1 MLKRSLIPIFV
12 ILIVTATTVGAAFYW
27 KAFRTSQAVEA
38 ADQHAGHETTDRI
51 VAYWYDS
58 MNPDYKSDKPGNAPD
73 GMKLVPKYQDEIEK
87 MQDMPPGTVMLPPD
101 KQQLIGVRTAP
112 VEVAD
117 LSRTVRTV
125 GRIETD
131 ETGIARVHTKF
142 QGWID
147 KVYADFVGKL
157 VRKGDPLF
165 TVYSPE
171 LVATQQEYLIA
182 LKSKATLSSGIYRE
196 IGGDPDLLVKSALQR
211 LRLWDISEDQLSR
224 LERTGEM
231 SRTLLLVSPIDGY
244 ITTKEVYENTFVTP
258 EKELYTI
265 ADLSRIW
272 VNLDI
277 YEYEAAYI
285 RLGQKA
291 KMTLSYNPGKVYE
304 GTVSYIYPTLDP
316 NTRTLKVR
324 LEFPNPALDLKPN
337 MFADVELDI
346 SAGRALQVPS
356 EAVLDSGTRKIVFIA
371 QPGGYFEP
379 RDIQVGSKSDGKFT
393 ITSGLKAGEIIVT
406 SGNFLIDSE
415 SKLSSSAAPAHQH
428 GGAKK

>member
-1 MLKRSLIPIFV
+1 MSMP
-12 ILIVTATTVGAAFYW
+12 VT
-27 KAFRTSQAVEA
+27 
-38 ADQHAGHETTDRI
+38 ETTDRV

-58 MNPDYKSDKPGNAPD
+58 MNPAYKSDKPGNAPD
-73 GMKLVPKYQDEIEK
+73 GMKLVPMYQDEIEK
-87 MQDMPPGTVMLPPD
+87 MQDMPPGTVMLPPE

-131 ETGIARVHTKF
+131 ETHIARVHTRF
-142 QGWID
+142 QGWVD

-165 TVYSPE
+165 TVYSPD

-182 LKSKATLSSGIYRE
+182 LKTKAALSSGIYRE
-196 IGGDPDLLVKSALQR
+196 IGGDPDVLVKSALQR

-224 LERTGEM
+224 LQETGET

-244 ITTKEVYENTFVTP
+244 VTAKEVYENTFVTP

-265 ADLSRIW
+265 ADLSKVW

-277 YEYEAAYI
+277 YEYEAAFVH
-285 RLGQKA
+285 LGQKA
-291 KMTLSYNPGKVYE
+291 HMTLSYNPGKTYE
-304 GTVSYIYPTLDP
+304 GTVSYVYPTLDP
-316 NTRTLKVR
+316 NTHTLKVR
-324 LEFPNPALDLKPN
+324 LEFPNPSLDLKPN
-337 MFADVELDI
+337 MFAEVELDI
-346 SAGRALQVPS
+346 RAGRALQVPA

-379 RDIQVGSKSDGKFT
+379 REIQVGSKSRWEVCRYVRPEARRNDRH
-393 ITSGLKAGEIIVT
+393 LR
-406 SGNFLIDSE
+406 
-415 SKLSSSAAPAHQH
+415 
-428 GGAKK
+428 